1 MLMVYN
7 VRSQYKER
15 KEDVWTKLRRE
26 SAINVAL

>member
-15 KEDVWTKLRRE
+15 KEDETMDKVGKRE
-26 SAINVAL
+26 CY